1 MRKFRTAPPIHRPH
15 ITILFSFSCSR
26 ILPHLQPRNHDCVF
40 GIGFV
45 ARELPAAFVE
55 GCFEDFGEVGRREV
69 GEAGAGEHQRGG
81 GGCVGGE
88 DADVSCGLGLLV
100 DG

>member
-40 GIGFV
+40 GDGFLT
-45 ARELPAAFVE
+45 RELLAAFVE
-55 GCFEDFGEVGRREV
+55 GCFEDFGEVGGGEV
-69 GEAGAGEHQRGG
+69 GVAGAGEHLGG
-81 GGCVGGE
+81 GGSGVDGE
-88 DADVSCGLGLLV
+88 DADVGCGLGFV
-100 DG
+100 S